1 MPNRAFPNT
10 SPAVR
15 PAASPAPP
23 AWVMQLLGPAKLR
36 SGWETTDGIG
46 MELLRGPDFALISA
60 RLPSLRTMP
69 PADVR
74 MLTSEAYTEIG
85 RALHSLV
92 KTGPH
97 HPVRFWNH
105 IPGVLDDAGD
115 QQNRYMAFNAGRFA
129 AFTTWYGDVDAF
141 DHRVATATGVGNDG
155 DDLIIHCLAARQPG
169 IAVANPR
176 QIAPHRY
183 SRRYC
188 PMPPCFARAT
198 RLERSGTL
206 LVGGTASVV
215 GEASVHIGD
224 LPKQFAETMTNLA
237 ALTDAAFGATSSE
250 TKSLARYRSLRVYHP
265 QRADRPALA
274 AMLCDAMPAVGE
286 LEWIQTDLCRSELL
300 VEIEGLAT
308 DSK

>member
-1 MPNRAFPNT
+1 M
-10 SPAVR
+10 
-15 PAASPAPP
+15 
-23 AWVMQLLGPAKLR
+23 WVTQLLGPTKLR
-36 SGWETTDGIG
+36 SSWETTDGTA

-60 RLPSLRTMP
+60 CLPNLRTMS

-74 MLTSEAYTEIG
+74 VLTAEAYTEIG

-105 IPGVLDDAGD
+105 IPGVLDDVGD

-155 DDLIIHCLAARQPG
+155 DDLIIHCLSARQPG

-183 SRRYC
+183 SRRYG

-198 RLERSGTL
+198 RLESTGTL

-215 GEASVHIGD
+215 GEASAHGGD

-237 ALTDAAFGATSSE
+237 ALADAAYGEAASE
-250 TKSLARYRSLRVYHP
+250 AASLARYRSLRVYHP
-265 QRADRPALA
+265 QHADRPALA
-274 AMLCDAMPAVGE
+274 AMLTGAMPAVNDI
-286 LEWIQTDLCRSELL
+286 EWIHTDLCRPELL